1 MGCNASRPV
10 VIIDQRELRS
20 SVAKELEKLCDIEIQ
35 TLEVADYVV
44 SYRCAFER
52 KDIDDFF
59 KSLFE
64 DKKLFGQIG
73 DIADAYDRPV
83 LIIEGGDPFFSGRR
97 IHPNALQA
105 ILNTIAVS
113 FRVPTLYALT
123 PVDTAKIIYQV
134 AKREQSD
141 ERRPVS
147 VHGKRSKMN
156 PKEQK
161 EYVVSAIPDLGPVIT
176 KRLLTNFRSVRGVF
190 NASQD
195 DLMKVEEVGPKTAK
209 KIVEIVSGD
218 YL

>member
-1 MGCNASRPV
+1 MVLV
-10 VIIDQRELRS
+10 VIDQRELRS
-20 SVAKELEKLCDIEIQ
+20 AVAKELEKLCDIEIQ

-64 DKKLFGQIG
+64 DKKFFSQL
-73 DIADAYDRPV
+73 ADLANSYERPV
-83 LIIEGGDPFFSGRR
+83 LIIEGGDPFYSGRR
-97 IHPNALQA
+97 IHPNALHA

-113 FRVPTLYALT
+113 FRVPTLYALN
-123 PVDTAKIIYQV
+123 PADTAKIIYQI
-134 AKREQSD
+134 AKREQTD

-156 PKEQK
+156 PQELK

-176 KRLLTNFRSVRGVF
+176 KRLLTEFGSVRGVF
-190 NASQD
+190 NASLEALQE
-195 DLMKVEEVGPKTAK
+195 VEEVGPKTAK
-209 KIVEIVSGD
+209 KIIEIVSGD
-218 YL
+218 YN